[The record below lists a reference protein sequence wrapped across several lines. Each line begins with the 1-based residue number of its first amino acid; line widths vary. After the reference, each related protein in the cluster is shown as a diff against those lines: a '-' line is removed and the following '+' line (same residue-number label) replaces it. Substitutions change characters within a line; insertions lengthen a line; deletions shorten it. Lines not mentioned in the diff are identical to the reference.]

1 MERALLCE
9 IPDKR
14 RKTCVQGLFFLEI
27 EVEQF
32 LMSAI
37 CNAAISRNR
46 IKYSKNT
53 TRKDSIKY
61 NSFISAYIACVVGIK
76 KGGGEGGRKAPKRKR
91 KGAERRLLPL
101 SSILLPF
108 SLPPYPLPL
117 WTPATQATTYTESGT
132 FADSGRVEQILS
144 KTGSSYKLPTPGP
157 PHRAKEN

>member
-14 RKTCVQGLFFLEI
+14 RKTCVQGLFFLET

-46 IKYSKNT
+46 IKYAKNT

-61 NSFISAYIACVVGIK
+61 NFIHFKHSAYITCVVGIK
-76 KGGGEGGRKAPKRKR
+76 RGGRKAPNGKR
-91 KGAERRLLPL
+91 KGAPSPPSLPNPPPFFRSSLSPTPFDTCYAGHNIHRVRYFRRL
-101 SSILLPF
+101 
-108 SLPPYPLPL
+108 
-117 WTPATQATTYTESGT
+117 WKSG
-132 FADSGRVEQILS
+132 ADSFQNRFMI
-144 KTGSSYKLPTPGP
+144 
-157 PHRAKEN
+157 